1 MDATQGEHSYEEF
14 NPIANWV
21 YGEEFDTLLIN
32 LPGFTRERVKV
43 QIDSYRNLRTT
54 GERPIE
60 GNRWQRFWKDF
71 VLPVGYNT
79 NEIRAKF
86 ENETLHIKVPKNRPR
101 DTTTIVTTAADN
113 PKPSSVQPATAAM
126 RAATPPEMRAATPP
140 AIATKPSTVRKQ
152 TSKVSKDEAK
162 KDREEKDPV
171 SKFLDNAKDGSAN
184 KSSGEKK
191 PEESQKPAPAE
202 PAITPIVSTVGRQTS
217 EAASDEAKKDGD
229 KNGRE
234 EKEAVGKGSGEEVE
248 KKQWLGGVVMEMR
261 KPTQMLLLNVVVAV
275 MVLMGIVAYATYK
288 LRTGV
293 TNEDESG

>member
-14 NPIANWV
+14 DPIANWIQ
-21 YGEEFDTLLIN
+21 GEEFDTLLIH
-32 LPGFTRERVKV
+32 LPGFTRERVRV
-43 QIDSYRNLRTT
+43 QIDNYRNLRTT
-54 GERPIE
+54 GERPVE

-101 DTTTIVTTAADN
+101 DTTSVVTTAADN
-113 PKPSSVQPATAAM
+113 PKPSSVQPATTAMPAAM
-126 RAATPPEMRAATPP
+126 PAATPP

-162 KDREEKDPV
+162 KDREEKDPI
-171 SKFLDNAKDGSAN
+171 SKFLDNAKYGSADR
-184 KSSGEKK
+184 SSGEKK

-202 PAITPIVSTVGRQTS
+202 PAITPIASTVRGQTS
-217 EAASDEAKKDGD
+217 KAASDEAKKDGD

-234 EKEAVGKGSGEEVE
+234 EKEAVGKGSGQEVE

-261 KPTQMLLLNVVVAV
+261 KPRQMLLLNVVVAV